1 MKLFRKILHSLA
13 DVLSVDSWAVV
24 LLFFLS
30 VAGGTLTAV
39 GLCGGALSSHALA
52 EFRNSFTLH
61 FSPET
66 FFSSATFLSPIS
78 FFLIGLGTLLL
89 TFLIYLGSLR
99 DPEWRAFL
107 LGASAS
113 VILHV
118 LLFFSV
124 AEIVVGIKPD
134 HERERREREIALNL
148 LREESRA
155 PSMVSDYFYGD
166 LPGDEVFQDENETE
180 NTLDAP
186 TGPVTGTPTVVEVED
201 STLRDTLKQ
210 SEETLEKLAE
220 NANQDADGRTEMLER
235 ATTLAPTHAEISEA
249 QLLKRQREMALPD
262 AEKIA
267 QADAESFQSREQKN
281 QRISTDGLMSAD
293 APTQAEAGE
302 GTPEIVS
309 AKTARVRKIDP
320 REAAMKKLRVAE
332 REQKIADAENMRGLK
347 MKTDKEK
354 EKELEALLMGTVDG
368 VSDAVMDQTAQAPTQ
383 ELGNILDS
391 EREEILKNAVVFR
404 FQKSDTPEMGFQP
417 SSMKNGE
424 MDFHSDGDL
433 YVENGVANG
442 VENGSEDGLEDA
454 LRPTM
459 MSQGPDRNLLESG
472 ITLRAEPTLPYRQRV
487 RRNHRKMIAD
497 AGGDPDSE
505 QMVELGLQY
514 LERNQ
519 FPDGRWSLNF
529 LPKKDSETGNNPENT
544 PDPLTRQE
552 IGLGTIHADT
562 AATGL
567 SLLAYLG
574 AGYTHL
580 NTEPTEESDYAQTV
594 NRGLN
599 WLLRN
604 QQADGSLF
612 SEKTD
617 AHRYGRIYSHGIATI
632 ALCEAY
638 GMTRDARLREPA
650 QRAVDFIVRAQ
661 APEGGWRYTPE
672 KNNGVW
678 RGESDTSVS
687 GWQAMALVSA
697 RMAGLKV
704 PESAFQNLERWVRHA
719 AIDGGRRFCYMPIE
733 KPLND
738 EMRSWRKPTHAMTAE
753 GMLMQLYLKDDPKAK
768 TFQSAADFLIKNA
781 PDVTDSRRDTYY
793 WYYATQV
800 MFHLQDER
808 WQKWQ
813 SELVTT
819 LRDTQETEN
828 PLLRGSWSPTQP
840 APDYW
845 GQAVGR
851 HYVTVMHL
859 LMLEVY
865 YRHLPLFQEL

>member
-1 MKLFRKILHSLA
+1 MKLFRKFLHQLA
-13 DVLSVDSWAVV
+13 DALSVDSWAVV
-24 LLFFLS
+24 FLFLLG

-39 GLCGGALSSHALA
+39 GLNGGALA
-52 EFRNSFTLH
+52 ELQNGLVFRISPGTL
-61 FSPET
+61 FLGGVGTLILT
-66 FFSSATFLSPIS
+66 FFV
-78 FFLIGLGTLLL
+78 
-89 TFLIYLGSLR
+89 YLGSLH

-107 LGASAS
+107 LGAVGSLL
-113 VILHV
+113 LHA
-118 LLFFSV
+118 LLFFTVS
-124 AEIVVGIKPD
+124 EIVVGIQPD

-148 LREESRA
+148 MRDESRA

-180 NTLDAP
+180 NRLDAL
-186 TGPVTGTPTVVEVED
+186 TGPVTGTPTVAEVED
-201 STLRDTLKQ
+201 GTLRD
-210 SEETLEKLAE
+210 ELERAE
-220 NANQDADGRTEMLER
+220 NALEMLEENVEQGAEERTEMVER
-235 ATTLAPTHAEISEA
+235 ATALEPTHAEISEA
-249 QLLKRQREMALPD
+249 EKLKRQREMAIPD
-262 AEKIA
+262 AEKVA
-267 QADAESFQSREQKN
+267 QADEKSFQAREHKN
-281 QRISTDGLMSAD
+281 QQISTDGLMSAD

-302 GTPEIVS
+302 GVPEIVS
-309 AKTARVRKIDP
+309 AKTARVKKIDP
-320 REAAMKKLRVAE
+320 REAARKKLYIAE
-332 REQKIADAENMRGLK
+332 RERKIADAENRRGLK
-347 MKTDKEK
+347 TKTVK
-354 EKELEALLMGTVDG
+354 EKELEAVLTGTVDG
-368 VSDAVMDQTAQAPTQ
+368 VSDAVMDQTAHAPTQ
-383 ELGNILDS
+383 ELGNILES
-391 EREEILKNAVVFR
+391 EREEVLKNAVVFT
-404 FQKSDTPEMGFQP
+404 FQESDVPEMGFQP
-417 SSMKNGE
+417 GSM
-424 MDFHSDGDL
+424 S
-433 YVENGVANG
+433 NGVLDFGKNA
-442 VENGSEDGLEDA
+442 ENDAEEDSENILMPMMGSQEPG
-454 LRPTM
+454 
-459 MSQGPDRNLLESG
+459 GNLLESG
-472 ITLRAEPTLPYRQRV
+472 IELRAEPTLPYRQRV

-497 AGGDPDSE
+497 AGGDPNSE

-519 FPDGRWSLNF
+519 FSDGRWSLNF
-529 LPKKDSETGNNPENT
+529 LPPKEDSTENNAENAKT
-544 PDPLTRQE
+544 PTRKE

-580 NTEPTEESDYAQTV
+580 NTDSVEGSDYAQTV

-661 APEGGWRYTPE
+661 APGGGWRYTPE
-672 KNNGVW
+672 KNDGVW

-697 RMAGLKV
+697 RMAGLNV

-733 KPLND
+733 RPLND
-738 EMRSWRKPTHAMTAE
+738 EMQNWRKPTHAMTAE
-753 GMLMQLYLKDDPKAK
+753 GMLMQLYLKDDPKTE
-768 TFQSAADFLIKNA
+768 TFQSAADFLINNV
-781 PDVTDSRRDTYY
+781 PDVTDQRRDTYY

-819 LRDTQETEN
+819 LRDTQETEDTI
-828 PLLRGSWSPTQP
+828 LRGSWSPLQP

-845 GQAVGR
+845 GQVVGR